1 MNGHGGEPL
10 APRDRSS
17 LRRSAEELFG
27 SASLLDLL
35 ILFCQE
41 PSRPFYVNE
50 LVRLTGRFP
59 RSVQLA
65 LARLAAAGIVASER
79 RANAKFYFLVEDHP
93 FVPALRTL
101 VAAIPDV
108 TGALQSSL
116 GAVSG
121 VRVAFLRPKE
131 KDEDAWEE
139 ALVVI
144 GGERTDVERAVAEA
158 AERLGM
164 PIRLEHFGSDEW
176 ERQARR
182 ERSYVRWLLAE
193 ERRYLIGSDDDLP
206 GRLR

>member
-1 MNGHGGEPL
+1 MSHGGEPL

-65 LARLAAAGIVASER
+65 LTRLAAAGIVASER

-93 FVPALRTL
+93 FVPALRAL
-101 VAAIPDV
+101 IAAIPDV
-108 TGALQSSL
+108 TGALRSSL
-116 GAVSG
+116 GAANG
-121 VRVAFLRPKE
+121 IRVAFLRPK
-131 KDEDAWEE
+131 DEDAREE

-164 PIRLEHFGSDEW
+164 PIRLEHFGSEEW

-193 ERRYLIGSDDDLP
+193 ERSYLIGSDDDLP